1 MEAQK
6 AGIDKLKIWIP
17 FDAMSIKDHSIFDEI
32 RQPSIKRGNQ
42 PESKP
47 LFYESDSGK
56 VIHGT
61 KAFRNEINSEGL
73 HHFSINLEA
82 AGMAVEWN
90 PSKLHHNP
98 DSHIHPITD
107 DATLAAKNDSV
118 FSRLAELGIDAD
130 FRQAHIGRIDICRNM
145 MMEHDCHEYLP
156 AYNYIKLPYMLKD
169 PAAYHDGIRYASS
182 RRTLNLYNK
191 GREAESLSEP
201 LRKQLGNKLLRIES
215 QFKVKD
221 AVKAAAK
228 VRNIAELEDN
238 GISMQQELWKK
249 YLNKQIFKLGK
260 VMDSQQYIPYQS
272 AEELFAEAQS
282 KFGKNFFFKTILA
295 CMPNLEE
302 FIQQIGHK
310 RNIEDLLFDLI
321 GREGRRKLIAQLD
334 EILAFSREMKLSR
347 VKSLDLYQE
356 LHRKAVA

>member
-17 FDAMSIKDHSIFDEI
+17 FDGMSVKDHSIFDEI
-32 RQPSIKRGNQ
+32 RQPSIRRGNQ
-42 PESKP
+42 PEVKP
-47 LFYESDSGK
+47 LFYESSSGN
-56 VIHGT
+56 VINGT
-61 KAFRNEINSEGL
+61 QAFRNDYDSNGL
-73 HHFSINLEA
+73 FQFKIELDK

-90 PSKLHHNP
+90 PSKLHQNP
-98 DSHIHPITD
+98 DLHIHPISD
-107 DATLAAKNDSV
+107 DGILAQRNDSV

-145 MMEHDCHEYLP
+145 VMQYDCIQYLP
-156 AYNYIKLPYMLKD
+156 AYNFIKLPNMKKD
-169 PAAYHDGIRYASS
+169 LRNSPDGILYHSS
-182 RRTLNLYNK
+182 RRALQFYNK
-191 GREAESLSEP
+191 GREAASEP
-201 LRKQLGNKLLRIES
+201 LRDQLGNKLLRIES
-215 QFKVKD
+215 QFRVKD
-221 AVKAAAK
+221 AVRSVAK
-228 VRNIAELEDN
+228 IRNIAELEDN

-260 VMDSQQYIPYQS
+260 IMDAQQFIPFES
-272 AEELFAEAQS
+272 TEALFNIAQD
-282 KFGKNFFFKTILA
+282 KFGKNFFFKTLLS

-302 FIQQIGHK
+302 LIQQIGHK
-310 RNIEDLLFDLI
+310 RKIEDLLFDLV
-321 GREGRRKLIAQLD
+321 GREGRRKLILQLD